1 MPLHG
6 SIDSSRDRGAAKR
19 GERHDAAEPAFAGAG
34 RAQAHGEGSATGTPR
49 RGGTTAIR
57 RAAEGGR
64 SSLYAGS
71 PRLHTAVSPLRG
83 WRLLLSSCARHVG
96 RGTQVAVEARELK
109 VAAAEAEKREK
120 QEVNA
125 ARQLLIQF
133 YRKVGGSNY
142 GCA

>member
-1 MPLHG
+1 M
-6 SIDSSRDRGAAKR
+6 
-19 GERHDAAEPAFAGAG
+19 
-34 RAQAHGEGSATGTPR
+34 
-49 RGGTTAIR
+49 
-57 RAAEGGR
+57 
-64 SSLYAGS
+64 
-71 PRLHTAVSPLRG
+71 
-83 WRLLLSSCARHVG
+83 LLSSCARHVG